1 MALQLLYT
9 YVLRHLRGAS
19 IARILGKSM
28 KPYPLIFDPILKE
41 KVWGGRFLAQ
51 LGKSLPGEVA
61 IGESWELA
69 DLPAS
74 IPQGRSVISNGPLAG
89 QSLNEAIGQHEQQIM
104 GAARLTGEGGF
115 PLLIKF
121 LDARE
126 DLSVQVHPS
135 AEYSRQ
141 HPQAHLKSEAWVV
154 IAAEPGAK
162 IYRGVKP
169 DVTAE
174 QFAAHI
180 DSGTVAEDLIAIPA
194 KIGDCHYLPSGTCH
208 ALGAGIV
215 VAEIQTPSDT
225 TFRVYDWGRTGR
237 ELHVA
242 QALQCIQFGEPAE
255 PSAEPPLPIEAAGM
269 RTVPLLKT
277 RHFVVEQIEAHTDA
291 ILPVVTSGLPVVWMI
306 LSGRARITT
315 FAASADSTDVDLP
328 IGTTALMP
336 AALEDAVAQMAA
348 QTSLLRI
355 TLPSPMEG
363 LIA

>member
-1 MALQLLYT
+1 
-9 YVLRHLRGAS
+9 
-19 IARILGKSM
+19 M
-28 KPYPLIFDPILKE
+28 KPYPLTFDPILKQ
-41 KVWGGRFLAQ
+41 KVWGGRYLAQ
-51 LGKSLPGEVA
+51 LGKSLPPDA
-61 IGESWELA
+61 TIGESWELA
-69 DLPAS
+69 DLSAS
-74 IPQGRSVISNGPLAG
+74 IPDGRSVITNGPLAG
-89 QSLNEAIGQHEQQIM
+89 RTLHEAIGQHQQRIM
-104 GAARLTGEGGF
+104 GAGSLTSEGGF

-135 AEYSRQ
+135 EEYVRD
-141 HPQAHLKSEAWVV
+141 HPQSQLKSEAWVV
-154 IAAEPGAK
+154 IAAEPGAT

-169 DVTAE
+169 EVTAE

-180 DSGTVAEDLIAIPA
+180 DSGAVADDLIAVPA

-242 QALQCIQFGEPAE
+242 QALKCIHFGEPAE
-255 PSAEPPLPIEAAGM
+255 EAADPPLPIEAAGM
-269 RTVPLLKT
+269 RTIPLLKT
-277 RHFVVEQIEAHTDA
+277 QHFVVERIEALTQA

-306 LSGRARITT
+306 LSGRARITA
-315 FAASADSTDVDLP
+315 FPASADCSEVDLP

-336 AALEDAVAQMAA
+336 AALENAVAQLAGE
-348 QTSLLRI
+348 TSLLRV

>member
-1 MALQLLYT
+1 
-9 YVLRHLRGAS
+9 
-19 IARILGKSM
+19 M
-28 KPYPLIFDPILKE
+28 KPYPLIFDPILKP

-51 LGKSLPGEVA
+51 LGKSLPA
-61 IGESWELA
+61 DATIGESWELA
-69 DLPAS
+69 DLPSS
-74 IPQGRSVISNGPLAG
+74 IPEGRSVIANGSLAG
-89 QSLNEAIGQHEQQIM
+89 WSLREAIGEHEKQIM
-104 GAARLTGEGGF
+104 GAGSLTSDGGF

-135 AEYSRQ
+135 EEYVRE
-141 HPQAHLKSEAWVV
+141 HPESHLKSEAWVV
-154 IAAEPGAK
+154 IAAEPGAT

-169 DVTAE
+169 EVTAE
-174 QFAAHI
+174 QFALHI
-180 DSGTVAEDLIAIPA
+180 DSGTVVDDLIAVPA
-194 KIGDCHYLPSGTCH
+194 KIGECHYLPSGTCH

-242 QALQCIQFGEPAE
+242 QALQCIKFGEPAE
-255 PSAEPPLPIEAAGM
+255 AVAEPPVPIEAAGM
-269 RTVPLLKT
+269 RTIPLLKSE
-277 RHFVVEQIEAHTDA
+277 HFVVEQLDALTDA

-306 LSGRARITT
+306 LSGQARITS
-315 FAASADSTDVDLP
+315 FQASADSIEVDLP

-336 AALEDAVAQMAA
+336 AALENALARLVGE
-348 QTSLLRI
+348 TSLLRI
-355 TLPSPMEG
+355 SLPSPMEG

>member
-1 MALQLLYT
+1 
-9 YVLRHLRGAS
+9 
-19 IARILGKSM
+19 M
-28 KPYPLIFDPILKE
+28 KPYPLTFDPILKP

-51 LGKSLPGEVA
+51 LGKSLPAEVT

-74 IPQGRSVISNGPLAG
+74 IPQGRSVITNGPLAG
-89 QSLNEAIGQHEQQIM
+89 RSLHEAIDQHEQQIM
-104 GAARLTGEGGF
+104 GAGSLTSEGGF

-135 AEYSRQ
+135 EDYVRK
-141 HPQAHLKSEAWVV
+141 HPESHLKSEAWVV
-154 IAAEPGAK
+154 IAAEPGAT

-169 DVTAE
+169 EVTAE

-180 DSGTVAEDLIAIPA
+180 DSGTVADDLITVPA
-194 KIGDCHYLPSGTCH
+194 KIGECHYLPSGTCH

-242 QALQCIQFGEPAE
+242 QALQCIRFGEPAE
-255 PSAEPPLPIEAAGM
+255 EAAELPSAIEAAGM
-269 RTVPLLKT
+269 RTIPLLKT
-277 RHFVVEQIEAHTDA
+277 QHFVVERIEALTHA
-291 ILPVVTSGLPVVWMI
+291 ILPIVTSGLPVVWMI
-306 LSGRARITT
+306 LSGRARITA
-315 FAASADSTDVDLP
+315 FAASADSTEVDLP
-328 IGTTALMP
+328 IGTTVLMP
-336 AALEDAVAQMAA
+336 AALENAVAQLAGE
-348 QTSLLRI
+348 TSLLRV

>member
-1 MALQLLYT
+1 
-9 YVLRHLRGAS
+9 
-19 IARILGKSM
+19 M
-28 KPYPLIFDPILKE
+28 KPYPLTFQPILKP

-51 LGKSLPGEVA
+51 LGKSLPAAGP

-69 DLPAS
+69 DLPTS
-74 IPQGRSVISNGPLAG
+74 IPEGRSVITNGPLAG
-89 QSLNEAIGQHEQQIM
+89 RSLHEAIEQDQQQIM
-104 GAARLTGEGGF
+104 GAGSLSSDGGF

-135 AEYSRQ
+135 EDYVRD
-141 HPQAHLKSEAWVV
+141 HPESHLKSEAWVV
-154 IAAEPGAK
+154 IAAEPGAT

-169 DVTAE
+169 EVTAE
-174 QFAAHI
+174 QFAGHI
-180 DSGTVAEDLIAIPA
+180 DSGTVADDLIAFPA
-194 KIGDCHYLPSGTCH
+194 KIGECHYLPSSTCH
-208 ALGAGIV
+208 ALGAGVV

-242 QALQCIQFGEPAE
+242 QALQCILFGEPAE
-255 PSAEPPLPIEAAGM
+255 EAAELPLPIEAAGM
-269 RTVPLLKT
+269 RTIPLLKT
-277 RHFVVEQIEAHTDA
+277 QHFVVERIDALTDA

-306 LSGRARITT
+306 LSGRARITA
-315 FAASADSTDVDLP
+315 FAASADCTEVDLP

-336 AALEDAVAQMAA
+336 AALENAVARLAGE
-348 QTSLLRI
+348 TSLLRV